1 MQLRSASAEDSKQ
14 IANVWRKA
22 WMWANPKVLT
32 VEELPH
38 WISRVESDFIEPYQI
53 EVAEINGEIVG
64 FMVYSVKPGYL
75 YQLFTSP
82 AFHRLG
88 VGFALLEYADRC
100 MSRPWTLHVA
110 LDNSYAREFYE
121 RKGLKQGQLSI
132 NPVSGRERIE
142 YFREEEQ

>member
-38 WISRVESDFIEPYQI
+38 WISRAESDFKEPYQI
-53 EVAEINGEIVG
+53 KVAEINGEIVG
-64 FMVYSVKPGYL
+64 FMVYSVTPGYL

-82 AFHRLG
+82 AVHRLG
-88 VGFALLEYADRC
+88 VGSALLEYADKC

-121 RKGLKQGQLSI
+121 RKGLKQGQLST

-142 YFREEEQ
+142 YFRGEEQ